1 MAWEEDSDSDSNS
14 PQLKLS
20 QALIFSV
27 PVFFTFVLLAL
38 FYGFYLRRRRASWD
52 SPRMRTMHQV
62 RGEFPVAGAGDEEGG
77 EGSAPGCDLQRELPD
92 SGDAVSFADRT
103 SFALIRFLMIC
114 ASVWRRCSVCLADYK
129 SEECL
134 KRIPPCGHT
143 FHVDC
148 IDGWLSAH
156 ASCPLC
162 RVSLAG
168 APRSVAIDEA
178 RLGDGDSRSDSGDST
193 PGAGDSRS
201 AVCDAKLG
209 AGDSRSDSGDSSS
222 GNVDSRSGVCT
233 SRSGSAKFDDSD
245 SRSKAGDSSSGNV
258 DSRSGVCN
266 SRSGSGDAKSG
277 GSNLRSSSDDAR

>member
-52 SPRMRTMHQV
+52 SPRMRTMHQLPEQGMKKEV
-62 RGEFPVAGAGDEEGG
+62 RDLLPVVIF
-77 EGSAPGCDLQRELPD
+77 RE
-92 SGDAVSFADRT
+92 SF
-103 SFALIRFLMIC
+103 LIRETQ
-114 ASVWRRCSVCLADYK
+114 CSVCLADYK